1 MTMMSMN
8 AVDRVG
14 NRLFAFLGVLAWLCA
29 TIAVVALLSGG
40 WSTAWPWFRGALLCA
55 LPAYS
60 PRIMAG
66 IFNAVA
72 ARKRMKR
79 S

>member
-1 MTMMSMN
+1 MEAMEMN
-8 AVDRVG
+8 AVDRAG
-14 NRLFAFLGVLAWLCA
+14 RRLFAFLGVLAWLCA
-29 TIAVVALLSGG
+29 AVGVVAMFSGG

-60 PRIMAG
+60 PRVMAAL
-66 IFNAVA
+66 FSALA
-72 ARKRMKR
+72 ARKRAKV